1 MRHTGLLDWSA
12 RLRQTF
18 VFPSVPMT
26 DNSPRSTHHPLRFEG
41 RTALVTGG
49 GRGIGE
55 AVARRLAR
63 EGARLVVIS
72 RTESEV
78 NRVAADITASGGE
91 ALALVADVSN
101 VEHVQRAVDSVLQ
114 RYGSLDIL
122 VNNAGVDYD
131 SPLLDVPTEE
141 WHRVIAVNLTG
152 PFLMTQR
159 AARVMRDAGRGA
171 IVHISSIDAYGA
183 DGMQVAYNCSKA
195 GLLGLNRTAA
205 VELAPFGIRSN
216 VVSPGY
222 VATPLTRQYVGER
235 LFTHM
240 SESFAR
246 VPQGRMVDVE
256 EIAAA
261 VAFLASDDASAI
273 TGTELVVDGGTI
285 ANLYIV
291 ETLPPG
297 DA

>member
-1 MRHTGLLDWSA
+1 MSG
-12 RLRQTF
+12 
-18 VFPSVPMT
+18 
-26 DNSPRSTHHPLRFEG
+26 NSSSSPHNSLRFAG
-41 RTALVTGG
+41 YTALVTGG

-63 EGARLVVIS
+63 EGARLVVLS
-72 RTESEV
+72 RTKSEV
-78 NRVAADITASGGE
+78 DRVAADIAATGGE
-91 ALALVADVSN
+91 ALALVADVAD
-101 VEHVQRAVDSVLQ
+101 VDQVQRAVDSALD

-131 SPLLDVPTEE
+131 SPLLDVPPEE
-141 WHRVIAVNLTG
+141 WDRVIGVNLTG

-222 VATPLTRQYVGER
+222 VATPLTRQYVGEQ

-240 SESFAR
+240 SGSFAR
-246 VPQGRMVDVE
+246 VPQGRMVDVD

-291 ETLPPG
+291 ETLPSE